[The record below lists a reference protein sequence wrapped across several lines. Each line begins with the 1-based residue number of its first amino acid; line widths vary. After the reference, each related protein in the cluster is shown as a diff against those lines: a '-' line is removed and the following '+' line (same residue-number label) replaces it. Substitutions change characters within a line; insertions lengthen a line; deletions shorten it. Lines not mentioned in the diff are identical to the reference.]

1 MDCRITLRE
10 NETFVEML
18 SHCHQAHE
26 KVAMLLDVDGLSR
39 AEGFIQNIDPN
50 GPSPTIEM
58 EDGQKIEIATIS
70 AVNGI
75 FASGYS
81 EC

>member
-1 MDCRITLRE
+1 MDCRITLQN
-10 NETFVEML
+10 NESFLGLL
-18 SHCHQAHE
+18 SQCRQGHE
-26 KVAMLLDVDGLSR
+26 KVAMLLDDGGLSR
-39 AEGFIQNIDPN
+39 AEGFIKTINTN
-50 GPSPTIEM
+50 VPSPYIEM
-58 EDGQKIEIATIS
+58 ESGQKIEIATIS

>member
-1 MDCRITLRE
+1 MDCRVTLQN
-10 NETFVEML
+10 NESFLGML
-18 SHCHQAHE
+18 SQCRQAHE

-39 AEGFIQNIDPN
+39 AEGFIKTINTEA
-50 GPSPTIEM
+50 PSPYIEM
-58 EDGQKIEIATIS
+58 ENGQKIDIATIS

-75 FASGYS
+75 FATGYA